1 MAEPFSIREERP
13 GDRAAVRA
21 VTEAAFGTGDEAGL
35 VERLHA
41 DGDVEIALVAEE
53 EGRIV
58 GHVLFSRMA
67 APFRALGLGPVSV
80 EPARQGSG
88 IGSSL
93 IGAGLARAREGRWDA
108 VFVLGDPDYYGRFGF
123 TLAAA
128 APFGCAYS
136 GPHFM
141 ALPLGSEMPS
151 GGDEIAYASAFAAL
165 G

>member
-1 MAEPFSIREERP
+1 MDAPFSVREERP

-21 VTEAAFGTGDEAGL
+21 VTEAAFGASGEADL

-41 DGDVEIALVAEE
+41 DGDAVIALVAEE

-80 EPARQGSG
+80 EPGRQGSG
-88 IGSSL
+88 IGTAL
-93 IGAGLARAREGRWDA
+93 IGAGLARAREQRWDA
-108 VFVLGDPDYYGRFGF
+108 VFLLGDPDYYGRFGF
-123 TLAAA
+123 TVVAAA
-128 APFGCAYS
+128 AFDCVYS

-141 ALPLGSEMPS
+141 ALPLAGDMPS
-151 GGDEIAYASAFAAL
+151 GGGEVAYAPAFAAL

>member
-13 GDRAAVRA
+13 GDRDGVRA
-21 VTEAAFGTGDEAGL
+21 VTEAAFGPGGETEL

-41 DGDVEIALVAEE
+41 DGDAEIALVAEE

-67 APFRALGLGPVSV
+67 AKFRALGLGPVCV
-80 EPARQGSG
+80 EPARQKSG
-88 IGSSL
+88 IGSAL
-93 IGAGLARAREGRWDA
+93 IRAGLERARQEDWDA
-108 VFVLGDPDYYGRFGF
+108 VFVLGDPAYYGRFGF

-128 APFGCAYS
+128 GPFRCVYS

-141 ALPLGSEMPS
+141 ALPLAGEMPS
-151 GGDEIAYASAFAAL
+151 GGGEIAYAPAFAAL